1 MQILP
6 LKTAVQPFGH
16 RPQRSY
22 GAVVCDV
29 GHREKA
35 LAGGFRQITKGIL
48 NAFPHILEIVAG
60 KRHIRN
66 HRRVGNLSK
75 SILSGGQ
82 GLVILG
88 GLNFLGGFA
97 PNQSKTAQQI
107 DTDKKSAFHRISLHF
122 KNPFW
127 LSGQGKN
134 TYIMGIPSAL
144 SNILHIE
151 LLEAV
156 SLIKKSVDNLTHTP
170 ENIA

>member
-1 MQILP
+1 
-6 LKTAVQPFGH
+6 
-16 RPQRSY
+16 
-22 GAVVCDV
+22 
-29 GHREKA
+29 
-35 LAGGFRQITKGIL
+35 
-48 NAFPHILEIVAG
+48 
-60 KRHIRN
+60 
-66 HRRVGNLSK
+66 
-75 SILSGGQ
+75 
-82 GLVILG
+82 
-88 GLNFLGGFA
+88 LGGFA